1 MICFI
6 QFKIK
11 KIDWFAVLYTSLRSK
26 VFSQRL
32 FNLPLLSDF
41 SRSVPS
47 IPSFKEETKG
57 RGAGRGRCR
66 GQTGRCSPQTTR
78 GSTWQSCSSSPRD

>member
-11 KIDWFAVLYTSLRSK
+11 KIDRFALLYTSLRSK

-32 FNLPLLSDF
+32 FDLPLLSDF
-41 SRSVPS
+41 PRSVPS
-47 IPSFKEETKG
+47 SPSFKEETKG
-57 RGAGRGRCR
+57 RGAGRGRR
-66 GQTGRCSPQTTR
+66 GRPTGSRSPGTTR
-78 GSTWQSCSSSPRD
+78 DRSRQ

>member
-6 QFKIK
+6 QFKII

-57 RGAGRGRCR
+57 RGAGRGRIPDP
-66 GQTGRCSPQTTR
+66 TG
-78 GSTWQSCSSSPRD
+78 

>member
-57 RGAGRGRCR
+57 RGAGRCR
-66 GQTGRCSPQTTR
+66 SPDPTG
-78 GSTWQSCSSSPRD
+78 